1 MKVSK
6 SLEVDYYEPLSFH
19 QILVL
24 LIKERLKVEFTRE
37 PVDSRCVSA
46 REDVFLFKGK
56 SCGFIFRITLE
67 LFLKPKITER
77 SRT

>member
-1 MKVSK
+1 MVKVSK

-37 PVDSRCVSA
+37 PVD
-46 REDVFLFKGK
+46 VFLLAKMFVC
-56 SCGFIFRITLE
+56 SRVSRVDLYLE
-67 LFLKPKITER
+67 
-77 SRT
+77 